1 METNR
6 DAFDAIIRESSEYLD
21 DQLGGRRNDGR
32 EARPLYR
39 NTEYTM
45 QIHWHKPANVI
56 RYVSVL
62 MNMASF

>member
-45 QIHWHKPANVI
+45 QIH
-56 RYVSVL
+56 
-62 MNMASF
+62 